1 MFPGRDFTDPLGMAS
16 IYGTLGATPPP
27 IYGEIPSN
35 SADQIKVAW
44 ANALESLYRTTTII
58 EGNVQTLFPPTF
70 VLNEIVGSMSV
81 RAYLPPVLY
90 VRVTWRQRYPDK
102 LFDTKNILQRLQIKG
117 IYLEYG
123 MDHRADPLFKD
134 SLGLTLA

>member
-1 MFPGRDFTDPLGMAS
+1 MAPLGMGS
-16 IYGTLGATPPP
+16 IYGSTGATPPP

-35 SADQIKVAW
+35 SAAQINAAW
-44 ANALESLYRTTTII
+44 SSALESLYRTTTII
-58 EGNVQTLFPPTF
+58 EVDVQTLFPATF
-70 VLNEIVGSMSV
+70 VLSEIVGSMNV
-81 RAYLPPVLY
+81 RAYMPPVLY

-117 IYLEYG
+117 IYLEFG

-134 SLGLTLA
+134 TIGLTLA